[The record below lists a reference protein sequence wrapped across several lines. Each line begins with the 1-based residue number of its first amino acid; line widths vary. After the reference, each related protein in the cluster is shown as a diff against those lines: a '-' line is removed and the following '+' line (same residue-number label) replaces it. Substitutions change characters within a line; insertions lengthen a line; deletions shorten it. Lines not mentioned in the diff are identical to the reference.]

1 MTSTNK
7 GGKYAKLTHFLQES
21 GRERVTLSW
30 EELDILL
37 GGLPKSASDRT
48 FWGNSWQ
55 RFSAHGWL
63 SAGYVAVTVSPGQ
76 FITFR
81 RDPVRAREPGLG
93 RRSASPSRP

>member
-1 MTSTNK
+1 MKK

-21 GRERVTLSW
+21 GRERVTMSW
-30 EELDILL
+30 TELQDLL
-37 GGLPKSASDRT
+37 GGLPKSAADRT

-63 SAGYVAVTVSPGQ
+63 SAGYVVDTVSLGQ

-81 RDPVRAREPGLG
+81 RDPIQAQEPGLG
-93 RRSASPSRP
+93 RKSASPSKR